1 MSKHILI
8 VDDEPSIV
16 KGLRFNLEQ
25 QEGYIVSE
33 ARDGQEA
40 LNIFFKGKFDMV
52 LLDLMLPKVDGMEVC
67 QKIRSNSD
75 VPIIML
81 TAKDSDID
89 KLTGLEFGADDYMT
103 KPFNMLELKARIKAI
118 FRRSE
123 GSYKHEDKDIIKVLD
138 IVVNLNTRNVE
149 IAGRDIELTAKEFDL
164 LHLMITNRGKV
175 YSREELLNTVWKND
189 YDGDLRTVDVHVRRL
204 RKKIESDP
212 AEPEYVLTKWGVGYY
227 FTVK

>member
-1 MSKHILI
+1 MSKHILV

-33 ARDGQEA
+33 AHDGQEA
-40 LNIFFKGKFDMV
+40 LDNFFRGKFDMV
-52 LLDLMLPKVDGMEVC
+52 LLDLMLPKIDGMEVC

-123 GSYKHEDKDIIKVLD
+123 GAYKHEDNDVIKVLD
-138 IVVNLNTRNVE
+138 IVVNANTRTVE
-149 IAGRDIELTAKEFDL
+149 IAGENVELTAKEFDL

-175 YSREELLNTVWKND
+175 FSREDLLNTVWKND

-204 RKKIESDP
+204 RKKIEKNP

>member
-40 LNIFFKGKFDMV
+40 LDIFFKGKFDMV

-118 FRRSE
+118 FRRFE
-123 GSYKHEDKDIIKVLD
+123 GAYKHEDNDIIKVLN
-138 IVVNLNTRNVE
+138 IIINLNTRTVE
-149 IAGRDIELTAKEFDL
+149 IDGRDVELTAKEFDL
-164 LHLMITNRGKV
+164 LHIMITNRGKV

-204 RKKIESDP
+204 RKKIERDP